1 MAVKVLVAEDH
12 SIMRQGLVELLDGR
26 DDMEVVGDTGNGEE
40 AVELAG
46 RLKPD
51 VVVMDVSMPKMDG
64 IEATRRIMPMATE
77 RMLLHFRCI
86 RGSVFFL
93 ICCMPAR
100 LDMFLNRM
108 RFPNLSR
115 RSRRRSRVSFIFV
128 PRRRAFLSMSIF
140 MVPINPAV
148 RRTFPCVN
156 ERLLN
161 FLPVGRSSKEIAYD
175 LDLSVKTVDACRR
188 KLMKKLDI
196 DSVADIVKYA
206 IREGLSSLDT
216 L

>member
-12 SIMRQGLVELLDGR
+12 SIMRQGLVELLEGR
-26 DDMEVVGDTGNGEE
+26 DDMEVVGDTGDGEA

-64 IEATRRIMPMATE
+64 IEATRRIIAHGNGTRIVALSMHSRKRFLLDMLHAGALGYVLKSHAFSERIAAIKAAVKGEFYLCTE
-77 RMLLHFRCI
+77 TT
-86 RGSVFFL
+86 SVFIDEDL
-93 ICCMPAR
+93 HGPDQSRGAK
-100 LDMFLNRM
+100 D
-108 RFPNLSR
+108 LS
-115 RSRRRSRVSFIFV
+115 
-128 PRRRAFLSMSIF
+128 
-140 MVPINPAV
+140 V
-148 RRTFPCVN
+148 R
-156 ERLLN
+156 ERKVVELLA
-161 FLPVGRSSKEIAYD
+161 GGKSSKEIAYD